1 MERNLSKK
9 EKTMYRLRFLF
20 SAALLFCT
28 LQFSAAAAF
37 ETTPAPV
44 SHGVEV
50 LSNRLLVFHT

>member
-1 MERNLSKK
+1 MHRFC
-9 EKTMYRLRFLF
+9 FLF

-28 LQFSAAAAF
+28 MQFSAAASF

-44 SHGVEV
+44 SRGVEV

>member
-1 MERNLSKK
+1 MH
-9 EKTMYRLRFLF
+9 RLRFLF

-44 SHGVEV
+44 SRGVEV
-50 LSNRLLVFHT
+50 LSSRLLVFHT

>member
-1 MERNLSKK
+1 MHRFH
-9 EKTMYRLRFLF
+9 FLF
-20 SAALLFCT
+20 SAVLLFCV

-44 SHGVEV
+44 SRGVEV